1 MNYFE
6 AMRLLDRVKEG
17 VPIPLRLITEAL
29 ILTGD
34 LDEQIPMVYSRKNIS
49 NAGDRVILEQAEARE
64 LYRNWESSKNR
75 DLIRARLERAE
86 RIYGTG
92 ARDRIR
98 EYMNRIKDGTLL

>member
-1 MNYFE
+1 
-6 AMRLLDRVKEG
+6 V
-17 VPIPLRLITEAL
+17 TW
-29 ILTGD
+29 
-34 LDEQIPMVYSRKNIS
+34 SRRNIQGAS
-49 NAGDRVILEQAEARE
+49 DRVILEQAEARE

-98 EYMNRIKDGTLL
+98 FYMQQIKDGTLL

>member
-1 MNYFE
+1 MEFLTLKKLSIWHWS
-6 AMRLLDRVKEG
+6 LLV
-17 VPIPLRLITEAL
+17 T
-29 ILTGD
+29 
-34 LDEQIPMVYSRKNIS
+34 YSRRNIQGPS
-49 NAGDRVILEQAEARE
+49 DRVILEQAEARE

-86 RIYGTG
+86 RIYGVG

>member
-1 MNYFE
+1 M
-6 AMRLLDRVKEG
+6 
-17 VPIPLRLITEAL
+17 TW
-29 ILTGD
+29 
-34 LDEQIPMVYSRKNIS
+34 SRRNIQGAS
-49 NAGDRVILEQAEARE
+49 DRVILEQAEARE

-98 EYMNRIKDGTLL
+98 AFMQQMQNGTLL

>member
-1 MNYFE
+1 
-6 AMRLLDRVKEG
+6 
-17 VPIPLRLITEAL
+17 
-29 ILTGD
+29 
-34 LDEQIPMVYSRKNIS
+34 MVYSRKNIS

-64 LYRNWESSKNR
+64 LYRNWEWGKNR

-98 EYMNRIKDGTLL
+98 FYMQQMREGQLL